1 MNRIRIV
8 AGIACFALTGRILI
22 AQAAPAANAPP
33 ATDIFVASLRSIT
46 GADGTRHWDVGT
58 PINVTHRPG
67 YDNQPAF
74 LPDGSGF
81 WYTVIGADAQAD
93 IYRYDFA
100 TSASVRIT
108 ATRES
113 EYSPTP
119 VPGARE
125 FSVVRVELDSTQ
137 RLWAFAWDGTHPR
150 LLLSVIKPVGYHAW
164 LDSTTLALFVLGTPP
179 TLQIANLRT
188 GASDTVARDIGRS
201 PQPVPGRAAVSVIWR
216 QDSLHRV
223 IAIVDARDRT
233 PRAFAPA
240 PDGVDFHA
248 WTPDG
253 TLLASRGTELL
264 RWDARAAAW
273 VTLANFAVLGVTNV
287 SRIAVSPAGDRLAFV
302 AIPVAR

>member
-1 MNRIRIV
+1 MTPVRLV
-8 AGIACFALTGRILI
+8 ALLVLGASPALA
-22 AQAAPAANAPP
+22 AQARPAPAAPP
-33 ATDIFVASLRSIT
+33 ATDIFVASLRSAA
-46 GADGTRHWDVGT
+46 GPDGVRHWDVGT
-58 PINVTHRPG
+58 PLNITQRPG

-74 LPDGSGF
+74 LPDGSGI
-81 WYTVIGADAQAD
+81 WYTAIGADGQAD

-119 VPGARE
+119 IPGGRD

-137 RLWAFAWDGTHPR
+137 RLWAFAPDGTHPR
-150 LLLSVIKPVGYHAW
+150 LLLPGIKPVGYHAW
-164 LDSTTLALFVLGTPP
+164 LDSTTLALFVLGTPA
-179 TLQIANLRT
+179 TLQLADLRT

-201 PQPVPGRAAVSVIWR
+201 PQRVPGRAAASVIWR

-223 IAIVDARDRT
+223 IAIVAAGDRV
-233 PRAFAPA
+233 PRPVAPA

-253 TLLASRGTELL
+253 TLLAARGTQIL
-264 RWDARAAAW
+264 RWDPRGAAW
-273 VTLANFAVLGVTNV
+273 VPLADFAARGLHDIT
-287 SRIAVSPAGDRLAFV
+287 RLAVSPAGDRLAFV
-302 AIPVAR
+302 AIPDAPPR

>member
-1 MNRIRIV
+1 MNPVRIV
-8 AGIACFALTGRILI
+8 VGIACVALHGRILL
-22 AQAAPAANAPP
+22 AQQAPAGAAPP
-33 ATDIFVASLRSIT
+33 ATDIFVASLRTVT
-46 GADGTRHWDVGT
+46 GTDGVRHWDVGT

-119 VPGARE
+119 MPGSRE

-137 RLWAFAWDGTHPR
+137 RLWAFAWDGSHPR
-150 LLLSVIKPVGYHAW
+150 LLLPGIKPVGYHAW
-164 LDSTTLALFVLGTPP
+164 LDATTLALFVLGTPP
-179 TLQIANLRT
+179 TLQIANVRT
-188 GASDTVARDIGRS
+188 GASDTVARNVGRS
-201 PQPVPGRAAVSVIWR
+201 PQPVPGRAAASFLWR

-223 IAIVDARDRT
+223 IAIVDAGDRT
-233 PRAFAPA
+233 PRPFAPA

-264 RWDARAAAW
+264 RWDARGAAW
-273 VTLANFAVLGVTNV
+273 VTLADFAVLGITSV
-287 SRIAVSPAGDRLAFV
+287 SRIAVSPAGDRIAFV
-302 AIPVAR
+302 AIPAAR

>member
-1 MNRIRIV
+1 MNPVRIAV
-8 AGIACFALTGRILI
+8 LIAVSARALS
-22 AQAAPAANAPP
+22 AQAAPAPAGPP
-33 ATDIFVASLRSIT
+33 ATDIFVASLRST
-46 GADGTRHWDVGT
+46 VGPDGGRHWDVGT
-58 PINVTHRPG
+58 ALNVTQRAG

-81 WYTVIGADAQAD
+81 WYTAIGADAQAD

-100 TSASVRIT
+100 ASASVRIT
-108 ATRES
+108 TTRES

-119 VPGARE
+119 LPGAGRE

-137 RLWAFAWDGTHPR
+137 RLWAFAADGSHPR
-150 LLLSVIKPVGYHAW
+150 LLLPGIKPVGYHAW
-164 LDSTTLALFVLGTPP
+164 LDSTTLALFVLGAPP
-179 TLQIANLRT
+179 TLQIADLRT
-188 GASDTVARDIGRS
+188 GKSDTVARDIGRS
-201 PQPVPGRAAVSVIWR
+201 PQPVPGRAAASVIWR

-233 PRAFAPA
+233 LRPVAPA

-253 TLLASRGTELL
+253 TLLAARGTQIL

-273 VTLANFAVLGVTNV
+273 VPLADFAVIGLT
-287 SRIAVSPAGDRLAFV
+287 SITRLAVSPAGDRLAFV
-302 AIPVAR
+302 AIPAAPHR